1 MSDEQAHAEAVTG
14 QQTMPQEE
22 VTDKLYDNMGEPEIP
37 LSKPEQEQQEPQK
50 KGEGETKN
58 ERKSQENEADQKSS
72 EILGAPE
79 NYSFK
84 EFEGADFD
92 PVIENGLKEAARELN
107 LSQAALD
114 KFMDKMV
121 PLALQRQKERME
133 VFSQEFVTAST
144 NDEEFG
150 GEKLQENLAIAQKAM
165 GQFGSPELK
174 EFLNQSRLGN
184 HPELIRAFYRV
195 GKNMSE
201 DGYVGSSQGAGTG
214 KKTLQDFDSMAR
226 AIYDNN

>member
-1 MSDEQAHAEAVTG
+1 MSDEQANAEAVTE
-14 QQTMPQEE
+14 QQSMAQEV
-22 VTDKLYDNMGEPEIP
+22 VTDKLYDNTEAPETQLIQ
-37 LSKPEQEQQEPQK
+37 SEQDQQEPQK
-50 KGEGETKN
+50 KEG
-58 ERKSQENEADQKSS
+58 DQKSS
-72 EILGAPE
+72 ETFGAPE
-79 NYSFK
+79 SYSFK

-92 PVIENGLKEAARELN
+92 PIIENGLKEAARELN
-107 LSQAALD
+107 LSQVAMD

-133 VFSQEFVTAST
+133 AFSQEFVTAST

-150 GEKLQENLAIAQKAM
+150 GEKLQENLAIAQRAM

-174 EFLNQSRLGN
+174 EFLNQSGLGN

-214 KKTLQDFDSMAR
+214 KKILQDFDSMAR
-226 AIYDNN
+226 AIYDNNHS